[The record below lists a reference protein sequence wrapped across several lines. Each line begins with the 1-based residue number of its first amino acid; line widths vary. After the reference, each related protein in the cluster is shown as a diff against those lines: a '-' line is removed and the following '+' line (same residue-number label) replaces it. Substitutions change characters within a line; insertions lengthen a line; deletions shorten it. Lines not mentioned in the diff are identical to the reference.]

1 VNLYY
6 TILAVIVVLTLVN
19 LGTLAWVVW
28 LQRLL
33 REKDKA
39 AAAIGR
45 QVKASKLAL
54 GPKWDD
60 MLLQVEESAK
70 QAAVESV
77 EEVTAV
83 FNRDLSTTSLKIN
96 QQLEEQAG
104 KLIQTELDKYQET
117 FDSLRQSTSTMVGQ
131 FQEAIEKQRQELQTR
146 LDVEMKTEKA
156 KLMERF
162 DKHLSAVVSSYLVEA
177 LGTEVDLGAQ
187 SKYLFRMLEDNKA
200 ALKQEI
206 LGEG

>member
-104 KLIQTELDKYQET
+104 KLIQAELDKYQET